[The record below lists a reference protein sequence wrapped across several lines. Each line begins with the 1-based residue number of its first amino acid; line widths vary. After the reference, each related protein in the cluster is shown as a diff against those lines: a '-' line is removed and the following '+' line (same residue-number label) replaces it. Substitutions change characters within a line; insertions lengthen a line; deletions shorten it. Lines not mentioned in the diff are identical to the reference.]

1 MTRSNNPEAAWIQ
14 VQCTKEFYRRM
25 TKASHRAEMNR
36 SEFVRTAV
44 EKAIQEQQKS
54 TQEQ

>member
-25 TKASHRAEMNR
+25 TKASHRAEMTR

-44 EKAIQEQQKS
+44 DKAIQEQQKS